1 MNEHKNC
8 LVDLA
13 EKVDCHLPQR
23 GWPRWLARQMVPNI
37 GTLLIVVVLL
47 FTIVPSLASPSRA
60 PSAISTSL
68 IPYQGRL
75 ADVSGTPINGK
86 EDIEFRI
93 YDVPAGGMP
102 LWEEHWTGANS
113 VDVSDGLFS
122 VLLGSIDNTLA
133 SSIQGHEELYL
144 GITVGTDSEM
154 EPRVQMGSVPFAMQA
169 NTVLD
174 GSITTAKL
182 VDEAV
187 TSAKIADGT
196 VVTADLANAAV
207 TEAQIANDAVT
218 SAKIADGT
226 VATVD
231 LANDAVTEAK
241 IANDAVGSGQIA
253 ANAVGSSEI
262 ADGAA
267 RNRNVALDIYEAEVG
282 GDTKI
287 THDDQQVMSLNVNSP
302 VATCY
307 MMFTTFT
314 AYRNLAGRTLAKL
327 YDENGNKVSGSV
339 WNFHNNEGL
348 GSTQTA
354 GATDVWCTSAGAHT
368 IRMLVKDYGSADGY
382 VRGGTRV
389 VAIPFAQAP

>member
-1 MNEHKNC
+1 MNEHTSF

-13 EKVDCHLPQR
+13 EKVDRYLSQHSWLC
-23 GWPRWLARQMVPNI
+23 WLARQMVPNI
-37 GTLLIVVVLL
+37 GTLLM
-47 FTIVPSLASPSRA
+47 TVPLLASPSRA

-93 YDVPAGGMP
+93 YDVPASGMP

-207 TEAQIANDAVT
+207 TEAQIANGAVT

-231 LANDAVTEAK
+231 LANGAVTEAQITNDAVTSAK
-241 IANDAVGSGQIA
+241 IANGVVDSV
-253 ANAVGSSEI
+253 
-262 ADGAA
+262 
-267 RNRNVALDIYEAEVG
+267 
-282 GDTKI
+282 
-287 THDDQQVMSLNVNSP
+287 
-302 VATCY
+302 
-307 MMFTTFT
+307 
-314 AYRNLAGRTLAKL
+314 LAGTIIIWTGGACP
-327 YDENGNKVSGSV
+327 SGYTRMSSLDGQ
-339 WNFHNNEGL
+339 FL
-348 GSTQTA
+348 R
-354 GATDVWCTSAGAHT
+354 GAVAYGGTG
-368 IRMLVKDYGSADGY
+368 GSATHKSYD
-382 VRGGTRV
+382 RSRRKSLTLHIIRWR
-389 VAIPFAQAP
+389 P